1 MCSARWLLREVKEAE
16 CRMPKRWSTK
26 NLHVIEPP
34 TDTNSGVGVFEF
46 TDDYSIFHFGK
57 MPDQIEGKGEALCRM
72 AAEHAPDE
80 PLPAR
85 RELHELG
92 PLVDR
97 GCAATDQTH
106 PMESVDHSRD
116 AGRADE
122 QPIAEIG
129 QPQRPQTL
137 FLAAVQGAEH
147 APLRATDPEPC
158 DVRLHDPLQQT
169 EGADQRVAEM
179 DVIVICVPIMK
190 TRLGS

>member
-1 MCSARWLLREVKEAE
+1 MLMSSSSSAVAAAALGHRVQ
-16 CRMPKRWSTK
+16 
-26 NLHVIEPP
+26 V
-34 TDTNSGVGVFEF
+34 
-46 TDDYSIFHFGK
+46 
-57 MPDQIEGKGEALCRM
+57 EGKAVQEGAKPLLIGGAQSREYVFDLCRV

-129 QPQRPQTL
+129 QPQRPQ
-137 FLAAVQGAEH
+137 
-147 APLRATDPEPC
+147 
-158 DVRLHDPLQQT
+158 
-169 EGADQRVAEM
+169 
-179 DVIVICVPIMK
+179 
-190 TRLGS
+190 